1 MKKKLLLAL
10 MMALATA
17 TASHAAMP
25 DATQPGGFYIDDVKF
40 TTDNFDVD
48 VWYNHDRQDVY
59 YVDVPFKAWFSF
71 PASFCHLRITMPKSI
86 GLVSLW
92 YKDEET
98 GKRYGYLPGEDFTID
113 YINDYGNPGQGKW
126 ELQWDLSEIPAVDEH
141 GNELNVYNIVIYNTI
156 KEGAVWDPVSWAIP
170 SDHYKMFTLRFG
182 LPMEYY
188 DENLHDIGDI
198 EITSYMVNYANVVP
212 WCPIFFYN
220 EDEYRWDYTRSYE
233 DESGHIHPCG
243 DTNGDDEVYIADM
256 NVLIYA
262 LLEDNY
268 DIWCGDGK
276 KDVNEDGSVDII
288 DLEMVQEA
296 IFEYWGDGSGEGWW
310 YTGHT
315 IEVGHSKAK
324 ATIRHSGNIAGDI
337 NGDGVIDV
345 GDVVELNDGVLNGK
359 ADKQQDLDGDGQV
372 DVSDVVN
379 LISIILFGR
388 TPMPVI
394 EVEEHSN
401 YYLITATGNG
411 EVLLYINGE
420 PVNNP
425 YYLYFGDEEQLVH
438 ITATAREG
446 QKAISETASRDLY
459 VPANW

>member
-1 MKKKLLLAL
+1 MVKKLFLA
-10 MMALATA
+10 MMMVLA
-17 TASHAAMP
+17 ASTTVYGAIP

-40 TTDNFDVD
+40 TTDNFEPD
-48 VWYNHDRQDVY
+48 VWYNNDWQDVY

-71 PASFCHLRITMPKSI
+71 PASFCHLQVTTPKGVVITLI
-86 GLVSLW
+86 
-92 YKDEET
+92 KDEET
-98 GKRYGYLPGEDFTID
+98 GERYGYLPNEDFTID
-113 YINDYGNPGQGKW
+113 WINVDGNPVPLKW
-126 ELQWDLSEIPAVDEH
+126 ELAWGLSEIPAVDGF

-156 KEGAVWDPVSWAIP
+156 KEGAVWNPVSWAIP
-170 SDHYKMFTLRFG
+170 SEHYKMFTLRFG

-188 DENLHDIGDI
+188 NENLHDIGDI
-198 EITSYMVNYANVVP
+198 EITSFMVNYANVVP
-212 WCPIFFYN
+212 WCPFYN
-220 EDEYRWDYTRSYE
+220 ENVHWDYARTYE
-233 DESGHIHPCG
+233 DESGNINPCG
-243 DTNGDDEVYIADM
+243 DANGDGEIIISDM
-256 NVLIYA
+256 YELIDD
-262 LLEDNY
+262 LLIDY
-268 DIWCGDGK
+268 HDTWRFGCLQ
-276 KDVNEDGSVDII
+276 DVNEDGSVDII

-296 IFEYWGDGSGEGWW
+296 IFEGSYDEGWW
-310 YTGHT
+310 YKGHT

-324 ATIRHSGNIAGDI
+324 ATMRHSGNIAGDI

-388 TPMPVI
+388 TPMPEI

-411 EVLLYINGE
+411 EVLLYIDGE

-425 YYLYFGDEEQLVH
+425 YYLYFGNEEQLVH

>member
-1 MKKKLLLAL
+1 MVKKLFLA
-10 MMALATA
+10 MMMVLA
-17 TASHAAMP
+17 ASTTVHGAKP
-25 DATQPGGFYIDDVKF
+25 DQFEPGGFYIDDVKF
-40 TTDNFDVD
+40 TNYDEGPHFEVE
-48 VWYNHDRQDVY
+48 
-59 YVDVPFKAWFSF
+59 VPFKAWFSF
-71 PASFCHLRITMPKSI
+71 PASFCHLRITMPQCI
-86 GLVSLW
+86 EIIDDF
-92 YKDEET
+92 YDEET
-98 GKRYGYLPGEDFTID
+98 GEYIDSFKPGEDFGIQWVD
-113 YINDYGNPGQGKW
+113 SNGNPVYSKW
-126 ELQWDLSEIPAVDEH
+126 ELQWNLSETPVVNEH
-141 GNELNVYNIVIYNTI
+141 GEELNVYNIVIYNFN
-156 KEGAVWDPVSWAIP
+156 KEGAVWDPVSWAF
-170 SDHYKMFTLRFG
+170 SNNHYKMFSLYFRYNG
-182 LPMEYY
+182 
-188 DENLHDIGDI
+188 DEEFSGKIGDI

-212 WCPIFFYN
+212 WCPYYN
-220 EDEYRWDYTRSYE
+220 VGVDSHGREYRYLARTYE
-233 DESGHIHPCG
+233 DESGHINPCG
-243 DTNGDDEVYIADM
+243 DTNGDWEINISDM

-296 IFEYWGDGSGEGWW
+296 IFEGSYDEGWW
-310 YTGHT
+310 YKGHT
-315 IEVGHSKAK
+315 IEVGHSKATAK
-324 ATIRHSGNIAGDI
+324 LKRGGQILVGDV
-337 NGDGVIDV
+337 NGDGVIDI
-345 GDVVELNDGVLNGK
+345 GDVVDLNNDILVGQPNNNNE
-359 ADKQQDLDGDGQV
+359 DIDGDGQV
-372 DVSDVVN
+372 DVGDVVN

-411 EVLLYINGE
+411 EVLLYIDGE

-425 YYLYFGDEEQLVH
+425 YYLYFGNEEQLVH